1 MDRQGSSDSNPFLA
15 LVVKEWTI
23 MYYGLFFWKIKK
35 VPSDNDIS
43 FRLDKN
49 SAYFW
54 FFIAILHEQVIEM
67 VILHIYVKTAAPLL
81 ANVITALHIYSIFY
95 IIGDYNWVRNTP
107 IRFKNNTIDI
117 KIGRRREI
125 SFGISDIKLIRT
137 AKLKTNNS
145 GGIIHEKRVFH
156 ATAFPRVL
164 TRLFGISDELKH
176 EIIFN
181 KPIYYKGY
189 FGMKKQVDKA
199 FIYIEDSNDFVD
211 VLNKKMEG
219 YKEEIRASQ

>member
-1 MDRQGSSDSNPFLA
+1 
-15 LVVKEWTI
+15 
-23 MYYGLFFWKIKK
+23 MYYAFFCWNNKK
-35 VPSDNDIS
+35 VMSNTDIS

-54 FFIAILHEQVIEM
+54 FFLALLHEQVIEM

-81 ANVITALHIYSIFY
+81 AYVITALHIYSIFY
-95 IIGDYNWVRNTP
+95 IMGDYNWVRNTP
-107 IRFKNNTIDI
+107 IRVKDDNINI
-117 KIGRRREI
+117 KIGARREI
-125 SFGISDIKLIRT
+125 SFNIDDIELIQR
-137 AKLKTNNS
+137 AKLKNNSS

-189 FGMKKQVDKA
+189 FGIKKQADKA
-199 FIYIEDSNDFVD
+199 FIYIEDSHDFVN
-211 VLNKKMEG
+211 VLKNKLEH
-219 YKEEIRASQ
+219 YKEENK